1 MSPTLYHPLSSF
13 PLPSFVSCCLKVILK
28 AFWSLSKVRGDNIK
42 CLRVCFLSQLW
53 FQSIL
58 QPDLCMTAALHPLAI
73 SAEEV
78 GLLLCLVQGD
88 LVCCSVNGF
97 PFHCGVCPN
106 CCLCLLD
113 CSGISPRVG
122 RGEGGDREVWC
133 FSISS
138 HQFTAG
144 AVTSTLLR
152 NKHYR
157 FSASGPAKTHDFI
170 EGNWLPQ

>member
-1 MSPTLYHPLSSF
+1 MFGLDYIRCKRHLLATRALNSCRPELKPDHPVPAVSFSLCLPPSITLFPLSYF

-28 AFWSLSKVRGDNIK
+28 AFWSLSKVRGGNIK

-58 QPDLCMTAALHPLAI
+58 QPDLYMTAPLHPLAI

-78 GLLLCLVQGD
+78 GWLLCLVQGD
-88 LVCCSVNGF
+88 LVCCRVNGF
-97 PFHCGVCPN
+97 PFQCGVCPN

-122 RGEGGDREVWC
+122 RGEGGDRGV
-133 FSISS
+133 
-138 HQFTAG
+138 
-144 AVTSTLLR
+144 
-152 NKHYR
+152 
-157 FSASGPAKTHDFI
+157 
-170 EGNWLPQ
+170 